1 MIGRRRKRQ
10 TDRHFSPL
18 EQVIKYW
25 SNLDCIFIAISRQT
39 HFEIACSAWVYSHI
53 PASECFQAS
62 HMTALL
68 ISQPPNPKCLRK
80 SEEVKVK
87 QVSSLSRSVPLPYN
101 SPESEN
107 QPRSGQR
114 VCLGR
119 DDDFIG
125 SDFMGFCMFYVANTL
140 LSFARGKKQNK
151 ALFLA
156 GIWVTQSGKRMQPKD
171 FTSPLSGISMASS
184 CWRMTECMFQRLPFQ
199 GAGLS
204 SKGSLSS
211 VIPWG
216 QTLSGISHH
225 GALDSL
231 STGHPRAPDPELFE
245 RQPCLSS
252 FRLRVVC
259 LKALV
264 SVCLQWTWRPLLT
277 LTELQG

>member
-1 MIGRRRKRQ
+1 M
-10 TDRHFSPL
+10 
-18 EQVIKYW
+18 
-25 SNLDCIFIAISRQT
+25 DCIFIAISKQN

-53 PASECFQAS
+53 PASECFQGS

-125 SDFMGFCMFYVANTL
+125 SDFMGFCMFYVANTFAL
-140 LSFARGKKQNK
+140 LCKGEKTKQNSIPGRDLSHTIWEENVAK
-151 ALFLA
+151 GLHFPTVWNLNGKLRLADDRIYVPEASLPSCGALL
-156 GIWVTQSGKRMQPKD
+156 KR
-171 FTSPLSGISMASS
+171 L
-184 CWRMTECMFQRLPFQ
+184 TELGHSTR
-199 GAGLS
+199 AD
-204 SKGSLSS
+204 
-211 VIPWG
+211 
-216 QTLSGISHH
+216 LSGISHH

-252 FRLRVVC
+252 FCLRVVC

-264 SVCLQWTWRPLLT
+264 SVCLQWTWRPLLP
-277 LTELQG
+277 LIELQG